1 MSRRL
6 VGGLERVIMREGDL
20 LSTGLVLESR
30 IEEKGIEIVTET
42 ETEIGIGIGIGS
54 GSSSLEL

>member
-1 MSRRL
+1 